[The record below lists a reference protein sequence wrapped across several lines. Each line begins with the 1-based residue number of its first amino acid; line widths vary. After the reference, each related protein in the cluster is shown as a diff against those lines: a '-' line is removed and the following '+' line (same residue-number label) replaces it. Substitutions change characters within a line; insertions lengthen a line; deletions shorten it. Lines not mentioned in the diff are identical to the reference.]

1 MAGLKFPADP
11 VLRLAVI
18 IIAVIMCFGVLKL
31 AGDIF
36 APMVLGLVTGVILA
50 PITDLLER
58 WRIPAGVASAIVL
71 ALGISAVAVVVVL
84 LEPLMWRVIDE
95 LPDIKWELR
104 AIIEEFRGVIRGLD
118 AVNEEVGQAL
128 GADANNGEGNGK
140 GPIPDPTATLL
151 LAPLVLAQV
160 LIFAGTLFFFLLTR
174 RGIYVWIS
182 TWVGDRRDTIIIKQ
196 RFTTAERLVAR
207 YFLTISIINAG
218 LGACLGALLVVI
230 GLPGPLIWGVVAAAL
245 NFILYLGPIMVI
257 GGLLLA
263 GLIAFEGLMV
273 FAPAAIF
280 LCLNM
285 IESQFVTPA
294 MVGKHISVNPLLIFA
309 SLVVWLWMWGP
320 IGGIVAIPVL
330 VIVLV
335 MLDIFDSQGRAR
347 KRPPP
352 PEPEPTPAPE
362 ASTT

>member
-11 VLRLAVI
+11 ILRLAVI
-18 IIAVIMCFGVLKL
+18 VIAVIMCFGVLKL

-36 APMVLGLVTGVILA
+36 APMVLGIVTGVILA

-58 WRIPAGVASAIVL
+58 WKVPSGVASAIVL
-71 ALGISAVAVVVVL
+71 ALGISAVATAVVL
-84 LEPLMWRVIDE
+84 LEPLVWRVVDE
-95 LPDIKWELR
+95 LPDIKWEIR
-104 AIIEEFRGVIRGLD
+104 SIIEEFRGVIRGLD

-128 GADANNGEGNGK
+128 GTSGALGGEGDAN
-140 GPIPDPTATLL
+140 GPMPDPTATLL

-174 RGIYVWIS
+174 RGIYVWLS
-182 TWVGDRRDTIIIKQ
+182 TWIGDQRDTVAIKK

-218 LGACLGALLVVI
+218 LGACLGALMMVI
-230 GLPGPLIWGVVAAAL
+230 GLPGPLIWGVVAAML

-273 FAPAAIF
+273 LAPAAIF

-294 MVGKHISVNPLLIFA
+294 MVGKHISVNPLLIFV
-309 SLVVWLWMWGP
+309 SLVVWLWLWGP

-335 MLDIFDSQGRAR
+335 MLDIFDSEGRAR
-347 KRPPP
+347 QRPPD
-352 PEPEPTPAPE
+352 
-362 ASTT
+362 AS

>member
-1 MAGLKFPADP
+1 MAGLKSPADP

-18 IIAVIMCFGVLKL
+18 VIAVLMGFGVLKL

-36 APMVLGLVTGVILA
+36 APMVLGIVTGVILA

-58 WRIPAGVASAIVL
+58 WKLPSGVASAIVL
-71 ALGISAVAVVVVL
+71 ALGISGVAVVVVL
-84 LEPLMWRVIDE
+84 LEPLVWRVVDE
-95 LPDIKWELR
+95 LPDIKWEVR
-104 AIIEEFRGVIRGLD
+104 SIIEQFRGVIRGLD
-118 AVNEEVGQAL
+118 AMNEEVGQAL
-128 GADANNGEGNGK
+128 GTGQNGEDKGN

-174 RGIYVWIS
+174 RGIYVWVS
-182 TWVGDRRDTIIIKQ
+182 TWVGDRRDTVIIKK

-218 LGACLGALLVVI
+218 LGASLGALMMVI
-230 GLPGPLIWGVVAAAL
+230 GLPGPLIWGVVATML
-245 NFILYLGPIMVI
+245 NFILYVGPIMVI

-263 GLIAFEGLMV
+263 GLIAFDGLMV

-294 MVGKHISVNPLLIFA
+294 MVGKHISVNPLLIFV
-309 SLVVWLWMWGP
+309 SLVIWLWMWGP

-335 MLDIFDSQGRAR
+335 MLDIFDSEGRAR
-347 KRPPP
+347 KRPPSP
-352 PEPEPTPAPE
+352 SEPEPPVV
-362 ASTT
+362 

>member
-1 MAGLKFPADP
+1 MAGLKSPADP
-11 VLRLAVI
+11 VLR
-18 IIAVIMCFGVLKL
+18 IAVIVIAVLMCFGVLKL
-31 AGDIF
+31 AGDIL
-36 APMVLGLVTGVILA
+36 APMVLGIVAGVILA
-50 PITDLLER
+50 PVTDFLER
-58 WRIPAGVASAIVL
+58 WKIPPGVASAIVL
-71 ALGISAVAVVVVL
+71 AMGISAVAVIVVL
-84 LEPLMWRVIDE
+84 LEPLVWRVVDE
-95 LPDIKWELR
+95 LPSIKWEIR
-104 AIIEEFRGVIRGLD
+104 SIIEQFRGVIRGLD
-118 AVNEEVGQAL
+118 AMNEEVGQAL
-128 GADANNGEGNGK
+128 GTETNQDGEGKGK

-174 RGIYVWIS
+174 RGIYVWVS
-182 TWVGDRRDTIIIKQ
+182 TWIGDRRDTVIIKK

-218 LGACLGALLVVI
+218 LGASLAALMMVI
-230 GLPGPLIWGVVAAAL
+230 GLPGPLIWGVVAAML

-335 MLDIFDSQGRAR
+335 MLDIFDSEGRAR

-352 PEPEPTPAPE
+352 SEPEPPVA
-362 ASTT
+362 